1 MKHWQVILSIRVLPV
16 LKDKTESGAIKLS
29 TIINTHQYITLH
41 HFRDLIQESLT
52 KLTTAITTMPA
63 ETKKLYTLRSILLP
77 SLLTLLAKT
86 LPASHI
92 RRQKLWQRHQYTRTQ
107 IYLLH
112 WRSHK
117 SYCTTHTMP
126 YARQYLLFLWRW
138 NRQSSLH
145 RRHPVYRRSAE
156 VPIRGRGK
164 YKVTQF
170 KIYWSLLSHRLRAL
184 LRR

>member
-1 MKHWQVILSIRVLPV
+1 MEHWQVILFIRVLPV
-16 LKDKTESGAIKLS
+16 LEDKTKNGDIKLS
-29 TIINTHQYITLH
+29 TIINTHQYIALH
-41 HFRDLIQESLT
+41 HFRDPIQESLT
-52 KLTTAITTMPA
+52 KLTTAIATMPA
-63 ETKKLYTLRSILLP
+63 ETKKSYTLRSILFL
-77 SLLTLLAKT
+77 SLLILLAKK

-117 SYCTTHTMP
+117 SHCITHTMP

-164 YKVTQF
+164 YKATQF
-170 KIYWSLLSHRLRAL
+170 KIYWSLLGHRLRAL